1 MFIFVIKACFVVVN
15 MFSRCWAHQIMIH
28 CYDKYSAATKTLTV
42 DKYLIVWDTLT
53 ETVLENNIYIMNTV
67 M

>member
-1 MFIFVIKACFVVVN
+1 MLGSSDYDN
-15 MFSRCWAHQIMIH
+15 

-53 ETVLENNIYIMNTV
+53 ETILENSMYIMNTV
-67 M
+67 V